1 MIELND
7 KTKQD
12 FLCRELV
19 QKLLDLGVDMSDAKY
34 LIGTGMASGLDF
46 IILKEDRDEYCML
59 VDYVPTYTVSELLY
73 KLPEY
78 IYPTIGDTKYSGGL
92 RLWKDAP
99 FYIAQYYL
107 KDDEGNFDESTF
119 FCESEYPIESLASL
133 LCQCYTHDIGISRKI
148 DISNK

>member
-1 MIELND
+1 MIELNG

-19 QKLLDLGVDMSDAKY
+19 QKLLDSGVDMSDAKY
-34 LIGTGMASGLDF
+34 LIGKGMASGLDF
-46 IILKEDRDEYCML
+46 IILKEERDENCML
-59 VDYVPTYTVSELLY
+59 VDHVPTYTASELLY
-73 KLPEY
+73 KLQEY
-78 IYPTIGDTKYSGGL
+78 IYPTIRDIKYSGGL

-99 FYIAQYYL
+99 FYIAQYDL

-133 LCQCYTHDIGISRKI
+133 LCWCYTHDIGISRKI